1 MKIKI
6 PQFFLQVREDV
17 PIGHIVGAVSGSER
31 SLVDNLIAGNDG
43 LHITY
48 TLTSLP
54 SAMEGAFEMDRNTG
68 SLVVAQSL
76 DREQQSEYRLE
87 IRALDTTSSNNPQ
100 SSAVT
105 VKVEIVDVNDNVPA
119 WHEDPLTINVVE
131 NTPIRSVIYNFTA
144 FDADFGS
151 NGVVHY
157 KILKQS
163 PFEKEIFSIDP
174 LTGMLSLKSEIDYEE
189 LSEYHLIIEA
199 TDQAKNVSE
208 RLSSSVT
215 ARIIVT
221 DENDN
226 SPVFVAPN
234 SNDFTLYLSDTT
246 LAGAT
251 VMRVVAVDKDNG
263 ANGQVVYS
271 IVSGN
276 EDGYF
281 DMDENSGIIQ
291 LTKQLSGVSNMGHHR
306 YINNVL
312 TNGIFTLIISAS
324 DIGMPLPKE
333 TRTTMKIVV
342 QGSSSNPP
350 RFLESVY
357 HANISEN
364 VPAGTFVVRV
374 AAKSFQS
381 DIGK

>member
-1 MKIKI
+1 M
-6 PQFFLQVREDV
+6 REDV
-17 PIGHIVGAVSGSER
+17 PVGHIVGAVSGSER
-31 SLVDNLIAGNDG
+31 SVVDNLIASNNG

-48 TLTSLP
+48 SLTSLP
-54 SAMEGAFEMDRNTG
+54 DAIEGFFDMDRNTG
-68 SLVVAQSL
+68 SLVVAQKL

-105 VKVEIVDVNDNVPA
+105 VKVEIDDVNDNAPM
-119 WHEDPLTINVVE
+119 WHEDPVIINIVE
-131 NTPIRSVIYNFTA
+131 NTPIGSMVYNFTA
-144 FDADFGS
+144 FDADTGS
-151 NGVVHY
+151 NGDVHY

-163 PFEKEIFSIDP
+163 PFETETFSVDP
-174 LTGMLSLKSEIDYEE
+174 LTGTLTLKGSLDYEE
-189 LSEYHLIIEA
+189 LNEYHVVVEA
-199 TDQAKNVSE
+199 TDQAHNISE

-215 ARIIVT
+215 ARILVT
-221 DENDN
+221 DANDN
-226 SPVFVAPN
+226 SPVFVTP
-234 SNDFTLYLSDTT
+234 SSDDFTLYLSDLTSV
-246 LAGAT
+246 GQV
-251 VMRVVAVDKDNG
+251 VMHVVAVDKDSEGNG
-263 ANGQVVYS
+263 RVVYS
-271 IVSGN
+271 ILSGN

-281 DMDENSGIIQ
+281 NMDQNSGFIE
-291 LTKQLSGVSNMGHHR
+291 LTKPLLGVSNMGHHR

-312 TNGIFTLIISAS
+312 TNGKFTLLLSAS
-324 DIGMPLPKE
+324 DTGMPTPKD
-333 TRTTMKIVV
+333 TRITMKIVV

-364 VPAGTFVVRV
+364 VPAGNFVVRV